1 MGESAAQPAIA
12 VIGHPIGGS
21 PAQFC
26 ITTALSDMRLDWQC
40 LSFDV
45 PPGALPAALGG
56 VDALGF
62 NGGLIAPPH
71 ERSAAAILGA
81 GSPID
86 GWSRGPDGRIVPH
99 NFRDEAVGLLIA
111 RHEARIGRAIV
122 GIERMGEP
130 IPDSAGLGLI
140 ATARS
145 RDDFLR
151 RETPRESVITASQ
164 AASGEKF
171 DATASPPGAAE
182 NSGTEAGV
190 GGGTPDGPR
199 LILRYA
205 NVPKPNTQ
213 RATPSRRRGDRE
225 TAPAAASKKP
235 SSWHPDSL
243 IVDIAASPRDWSA
256 PRAWPTRRPPVVHPI
271 DLEVARIG
279 LAMLRWTGQEPRPEL
294 LTEAIEEFLEL

>member
-26 ITTALSDMRLDWQC
+26 ITRALADMHLDWQC

-45 PPGALPAALGG
+45 PPGSLPAALGG

-86 GWSRGPDGRIVPH
+86 GWSRDRNGRIVPH

-111 RHEARIGRAIV
+111 KHEAQIGRTIV
-122 GIERMGEP
+122 GIERVGEP
-130 IPDSAGLGLI
+130 FPESAGLGLI

-151 RETPRESVITASQ
+151 GEAPREPVSAAPQ
-164 AASGEKF
+164 AAAAGKI
-171 DATASPPGAAE
+171 DVAAAPPGDPQ
-182 NSGTEAGV
+182 NSGTDPGANN
-190 GGGTPDGPR
+190 TPDGPR

-205 NVPKPNTQ
+205 NVVTTNPK
-213 RATPSRRRGDRE
+213 RGTPSSRRGDRE
-225 TAPAAASKKP
+225 TAPTAASKKP
-235 SSWHPDSL
+235 PNWHPDSL
-243 IVDIAASPRDWSA
+243 IVDIATSPRDWSA

-294 LTEAIEEFLEL
+294 LTEAIEEYLEL

>member
-26 ITTALSDMRLDWQC
+26 ITRALSDMHLDWQC

-45 PPGALPAALGG
+45 PPGSLPAALGG
-56 VDALGF
+56 VDSLGF
-62 NGGLIAPPH
+62 NGGLIAAPH
-71 ERSAAAILGA
+71 ERSAAAILGV

-86 GWSRGPDGRIVPH
+86 GWSRDRDGRIVPH
-99 NFRDEAVGLLIA
+99 NFRDAAVGLLIA
-111 RHEARIGRAIV
+111 RHEAQIGRAIV
-122 GIERMGEP
+122 GVERVGEP
-130 IPDSAGLGLI
+130 FPDSAGLGLI

-151 RETPRESVITASQ
+151 SEAPREPVIAAPQ
-164 AASGEKF
+164 AAAVGKI
-171 DATASPPGAAE
+171 DAAAAPPDDKT
-182 NSGTEAGV
+182 NSGTAAGA
-190 GGGTPDGPR
+190 GDTPDGPR

-205 NVPKPNTQ
+205 NVATPNPK

-225 TAPAAASKKP
+225 TAPTAASKKP
-235 SSWHPDSL
+235 PSWHPDSL
-243 IVDIAASPRDWSA
+243 IVDIATSPRDWSA

-279 LAMLRWTGQEPRPEL
+279 LAMLRWTGKEPRPEL
-294 LTEAIEEFLEL
+294 LTEAIEEYLEL

>member
-26 ITTALSDMRLDWQC
+26 ITRALSDMHLDWQC

-45 PPGALPAALGG
+45 PPGSLPAALGG

-62 NGGLIAPPH
+62 NGGLIAAPH
-71 ERSAAAILGA
+71 ERSAAAILGDD
-81 GSPID
+81 SPID
-86 GWSRGPDGRIVPH
+86 GWSRDRDGRIVPH
-99 NFRDEAVGLLIA
+99 NFRDEAVGLLIV
-111 RHEARIGRAIV
+111 RHEAQIGRAIV
-122 GIERMGEP
+122 GIERVGEP
-130 IPDSAGLGLI
+130 FPDSAGLGLI

-151 RETPRESVITASQ
+151 GEAPREPIIAASQ
-164 AASGEKF
+164 AAAAGKIE
-171 DATASPPGAAE
+171 AAAPPGDAP
-182 NSGTEAGV
+182 NSGTTAGV
-190 GGGTPDGPR
+190 GGTPDGPR

-205 NVPKPNTQ
+205 NVATPTPK

-243 IVDIAASPRDWSA
+243 IVDIATSPRDWSA

-279 LAMLRWTGQEPRPEL
+279 LAMLRWTGKEPRPEL
-294 LTEAIEEFLEL
+294 LTEAIEEYLEL